1 MAKKKKIRRK
11 KKTADPLSL
20 EKLPSTLSKFYQ
32 SYKKQKEIDDL
43 RKIKLQERE
52 EAKNIVQE
60 KKKLSSRTEKIEKE
74 EERLRLKEE
83 ELKQKE
89 NEIN

>member
-1 MAKKKKIRRK
+1 MPKKKKIKRR

-32 SYKKQKEIDDL
+32 SYKKQKEINDL

-60 KKKLSSRTEKIEKE
+60 KKKLSSRTEK
-74 EERLRLKEE
+74 LK
-83 ELKQKE
+83 KKKKD
-89 NEIN
+89 

>member
-1 MAKKKKIRRK
+1 MSKKKKIK
-11 KKTADPLSL
+11 KKKRTTNAFNL
-20 EKLPSTLSKFYQ
+20 EKLPSTIGKFYQ
-32 SYKKQKEIDDL
+32 SYKKQKEVDAL

-52 EAKNIVQE
+52 ETKNIFQE
-60 KKKLSSRTEKIEKE
+60 KKKLSLRTDKIKKE

-89 NEIN
+89 VG

>member
-1 MAKKKKIRRK
+1 MPKRKKIKRK
-11 KKTADPLSL
+11 KKTVDPLSL

-60 KKKLSSRTEKIEKE
+60 KIR
-74 EERLRLKEE
+74 
-83 ELKQKE
+83 
-89 NEIN
+89 N